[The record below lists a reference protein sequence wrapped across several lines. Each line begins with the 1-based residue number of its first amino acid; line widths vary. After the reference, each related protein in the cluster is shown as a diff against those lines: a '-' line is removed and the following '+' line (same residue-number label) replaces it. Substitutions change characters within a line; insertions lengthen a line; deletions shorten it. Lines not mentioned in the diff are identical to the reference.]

1 MKKQVYKSL
10 AVLTVTTS
18 VLTSCSLIGD
28 LNYTL
33 DKDPVEMHGDSVR
46 VNISLVVPEKGLN
59 KKASAEIVPML
70 GSKAFKPI
78 TIQGE
83 KATGNGQTIDFKPGK
98 TVTYTDVIAYTP
110 DLENAELK
118 MTGKASKGSKE
129 IILDEKKIG
138 DGTVIT
144 PLLVQNDDRA
154 IMAKDDFVRTTQQV
168 YSGTEINFDKAKA
181 NVKRSEMTQDDI
193 VNFQNWMVAAST
205 NPKIAPKSVNLT
217 SYASPEGETGKNN
230 TLASDRATAAQ
241 EALVA
246 LMSKSK
252 SEAETAEIDL
262 TTLLKTTPK
271 GEDWDGFKSLMQASD
286 IEDKDLIVR
295 VLQMYPDPVKREEE
309 IKKMSAT
316 YKRLEKDI
324 LPPLRRAQIKVDY
337 DKIGWSDEELK
348 SLSLSNP
355 DTLTVEELLFTA
367 ALYDNLEDK
376 ERMYKEAVRQYPNDW
391 RSHNNL
397 GHVMYGQNDMAKAK
411 ASFEKANG
419 LKESAIT
426 LNNLGLVARQE
437 GDREKATQLFNSAMS
452 AGSDVKYNMGIID
465 IQNGDYASAI
475 SNMGS
480 ANTFNKAL
488 AQVLNED
495 YSTALSTLDNSS
507 DASSAMGYYLKAII
521 GARQNNIDLITNNL
535 TSAFSKDSSLKM
547 KASKDREFIKFND
560 NASFQALVK

>member
-10 AVLTVTTS
+10 AVLTITTS

-33 DKDPVEMHGDSVR
+33 DNDPVQMHGDSVR
-46 VNISLVVPEKGLN
+46 VSISLVVPEKGLN
-59 KKASAEIVPML
+59 KKASAEIIPML

-98 TVTYTDVIAYTP
+98 TVTYTDVIAYSP
-110 DLENAELK
+110 DLENADFK

-138 DGTVIT
+138 DGTVVT

-154 IMAKDDFVRTTQQV
+154 IMAEDDFVRTTQQV

-193 VNFQNWMVAAST
+193 VNFQNWMVAANA
-205 NPKIAPKSVNLT
+205 NPKIAPKSINLM

-241 EALVA
+241 EALIAVMA
-246 LMSKSK
+246 KS
-252 SEAETAEIDL
+252 EIDL
-262 TTLLKTTPK
+262 TSLLKTVPK
-271 GEDWDGFKSLMQASD
+271 GEDWDGFKSAMQASD

-316 YKRLEKDI
+316 YKRLEKEI

-348 SLSLSNP
+348 ALSLSNP
-355 DTLTVEELLFTA
+355 DTLTIEELLFTA

-376 ERMYKEAVRQYPNDW
+376 ERMYKEAVRQYSNDW

-397 GHVMYGQNDMAKAK
+397 GHVMYSQNDMTKAK
-411 ASFEKANG
+411 TSFEKANS

-437 GDREKATQLFNSAMS
+437 GNREKATELFNSAMS

-465 IQNGDYASAI
+465 IQNGDYSSAI

-480 ANTFNKAL
+480 VNTFNKAL

-507 DASSAMGYYLKAII
+507 AASTAMGYYLKAII

-547 KASKDREFIKFND
+547 KASKDREFIKFYD

>member
-1 MKKQVYKSL
+1 MKKEFYKSL
-10 AVLTVTTS
+10 TVVTIASS
-18 VLTSCSLIGD
+18 VLTGCSLIGD
-28 LNYTL
+28 LEYTL

-46 VNISLVVPEKGLN
+46 VSISVVVPEKGLN

-70 GSKAFKPI
+70 GSKAFKPLS
-78 TIQGE
+78 IQGE
-83 KATGNGQTIDFKPGK
+83 KATGNGQTIMFKPGE
-98 TVTYTDVIAYTP
+98 TVTYTDVIAYSP
-110 DLENAELK
+110 DLENADLK
-118 MTGKASKGSKE
+118 ITGKASKGSKE

-154 IMAKDDFVRTTQQV
+154 IMAKDDFVRTTEQV
-168 YSGTEINFDKAKA
+168 YSGTEINFDKAKS
-181 NVKRSEMTQDDI
+181 NVKSSELKQEDI
-193 VNFQNWMVAAST
+193 VNFKNWMIAANS
-205 NPKIAPKSVNLT
+205 NPKVAPKAVNLIA
-217 SYASPEGETGKNN
+217 YASPEGETGKNN
-230 TLASDRATAAQ
+230 TLANDRGVSTK
-241 EALVA
+241 EALVK
-246 LMSKSK
+246 LMAKT
-252 SEAETAEIDL
+252 EVDL
-262 TTLLKTTPK
+262 NAMLQLMPK
-271 GEDWDGFKSLMQASD
+271 GEDWDGFKAAMEASD

-324 LPPLRRAQIKVDY
+324 LPPLRRTQIKVNY
-337 DKIGWSDEELK
+337 DQIGWSDEELK

-367 ALYDNLEDK
+367 GLYDDMDEKARL
-376 ERMYKEAVRQYPNDW
+376 YKEAVRQYPNEW
-391 RSHNNL
+391 RAHNNL
-397 GHVMYGQNDMAKAK
+397 GYVYYNQNDMAKAK
-411 ASFEKANG
+411 ASFEKANS

-437 GDREKATQLFNSAMS
+437 GDREKATELFNSAMS

-465 IQNGDYASAI
+465 IQNGDYSSAI

-495 YSTALSTLDNSS
+495 YSNALSTIDASS
-507 DASSAMGYYLKAII
+507 DANSAMGYYLKAII
-521 GARQNNIDLITNNL
+521 GARQNNVDMLVNNL
-535 TSAFSKDSSLKM
+535 TSAISKDSAMKN
-547 KASKDREFIKFND
+547 KASKDREFFKFYE
-560 NASFQALVK
+560 NASFQNLVK